1 MLLTVKTKNKHNCF
15 GGKGLKALVLAGGLP
30 QIALLEDLKKRG
42 ITTVLADY
50 FENPVAKPY
59 ADIFYQEST
68 LDIPAITRVAKQEQV
83 DFLITV
89 CTDQALLTV
98 AKVSQ
103 ELGLPCYI
111 DYQTALN
118 VTNKSYMKEIFKL
131 KDISTAKFEVMAS
144 LDFEK
149 IKELSYPLIVKPVDC
164 NSSKGVKKV
173 ENASELEMAF
183 ENAVKLSRT
192 GTAIV
197 EEFIDGPE
205 LSVDVYVEN
214 GVAKLLSVSQLDKIP
229 EKDKFVIFRSKAPE
243 NMSAELEAQITE
255 TAQKIADAFNL
266 KNSPMLI
273 QMISNGNKGYV
284 LEFSARTGGGEKFIM
299 IEKVS
304 GFDVIGAVVDL
315 TLGNFPKVRKER
327 PTKKL
332 FATEFIYCKPGI
344 FERLENFDLLKEQGV
359 ISDYYC
365 FKSKGSEFDTVEN
378 SGDRIAGFS
387 IIGETAE
394 EINQKHKVAL
404 EKLAVIDSRGEDM
417 MRRDLLPLVY

>member
-1 MLLTVKTKNKHNCF
+1 M
-15 GGKGLKALVLAGGLP
+15 KALVLAGGLP
-30 QIALLEDLKKRG
+30 QIALIKELKKRG

-59 ADIFYQEST
+59 ADIFYREST

-98 AKVSQ
+98 AKVSE

-131 KDISTAKFEVMAS
+131 RDISTAKFEVMAS
-144 LDFEK
+144 LNIEK

-173 ENASELEMAF
+173 EDASELEAAF
-183 ENAVKLSRT
+183 EKAVKLSRT

-197 EEFIDGPE
+197 EEFIEGPE

-243 NMSAELEAQITE
+243 YMSPELEAQITE

-304 GFDVIGAVVDL
+304 GFDVISAVVDL
-315 TLGNFPKVRKER
+315 TLGNLPKVQNER
-327 PTKKL
+327 PNKKL

-344 FERLENFDLLKEQGV
+344 FERLENFDLLEKQGV

-394 EINQKHKVAL
+394 EINQKHKLAV